1 MIKRYFEFE
10 RLGTNYTKEII
21 GGATTFITMV
31 YIVVVNPKILEAAG
45 IPFGASMVAT
55 ILTAFFGTLI
65 MGVYAKMPIAIAPY
79 MGENAFIA
87 YTVVKV
93 MGYSWQTALGAIFI
107 SGVIFLLITILK
119 IRSWL
124 ANSIPLSLKIGFSV
138 GIGLFMTF
146 IGLNDAGIVV
156 LGVSGAPVRLGNLK
170 DISVLLSIL
179 SFLLMAILMIKGVK
193 GAILLSILI
202 VTILAFI
209 AGVAPLPERIVS
221 LPPDF
226 SEIFLKLDIIGAL
239 NVGFIS
245 VILTLFVM
253 AFIDTIGTLI
263 ALAMKAGLL
272 NEKGELDN
280 IERPMLSDAI
290 ATILASLLGTTTSG
304 AYIESATG
312 ISAGAKTGFAS
323 IITALLFLL
332 CLFFA
337 PLFSSVPQCAY
348 SSALIVVGML
358 MLSPIVKLN
367 FDDLTEVIPAFTV
380 VALMC
385 FTYNIGIGMT
395 AGFVIYPL
403 IKLLSGKIRDVPAGL
418 WVLSGISAIFYIFYP
433 Y

>member
-1 MIKRYFEFE
+1 VLKRYFEFE
-10 RLGTNYTKEII
+10 KYNTTISKEIL

-107 SGVIFLLITILK
+107 SGVVFFFITILK

-156 LGVSGAPVRLGNLK
+156 VGVSGAPVHIGNIK
-170 DISVLLSIL
+170 DVGVILSII
-179 SFLLMAILMIKGVK
+179 SFILMSILVIKRVP
-193 GAILLSILI
+193 GAILISILLI
-202 VTILAFI
+202 TVTAFLL
-209 AGVAPLPERIVS
+209 GVAPLPERVFS
-221 LPPDF
+221 MPPDF
-226 SEIFLKLDIIGAL
+226 SEIFLKLDIVGAL
-239 NVGFIS
+239 NFGFIS

-263 ALAMKAGLL
+263 ALAMKADLL
-272 NEKGELDN
+272 NDKGELEN
-280 IERPMLSDAI
+280 IERPMLADAI
-290 ATILASLLGTTTSG
+290 ATSLASLLGTSTSG

-312 ISAGAKTGFAS
+312 IAAGARTGFAS
-323 IITALLFLL
+323 IVTAFLFLL

-337 PLFSSVPQCAY
+337 PLFSSVPACAY
-348 SSALIVVGML
+348 SAALIVVGML
-358 MLSPIVKLN
+358 MLSPVGKLN
-367 FDDLTEVIPAFTV
+367 FEDLTEVIPAFTV

-395 AGFVIYPL
+395 AGFVIYTL
-403 IKLLSGKIRDVPAGL
+403 IKILSGRVREVSSGL
-418 WVLSGISAIFYIFYP
+418 WVLSGISAVFYIFYP